1 MSFWKNIGAVL
12 EFRRMNQKR
21 WRKKTNSMSRIL
33 KIKTGSVPSANIT
46 ICIAGIRNVSAE
58 YLVTGET
65 EMKISTGSSHRFRL
79 SQKRQKKSSL

>member
-1 MSFWKNIGAVL
+1 MNFWKNIDAVL
-12 EFRRMNQKR
+12 EFRGMNQKR

-33 KIKTGSVPSANIT
+33 KIKTGSVPSANTT
-46 ICIAGIRNVSAE
+46 IRIAGIRNVLAE

-65 EMKISTGSSHRFRL
+65 EMKISTGSSRRFRL